1 VPRNSFVKAVFAI
14 AVLTG
19 ACRSEPPPA
28 VKEVVIWRSVG
39 SWSGRGNV
47 QTESF
52 TSDTGGFR
60 LRWGTK
66 NETKPGAGRLKVTF
80 RSTDSG
86 RPIIEAVDVR
96 GVGRDEAEVA
106 DYVRWYYLTIES
118 SDVEWTVQV
127 DERFRGQV
135 TSNTFS
141 PLEAPPGL
149 NRGWRFC
156 RQGR

>member
-1 VPRNSFVKAVFAI
+1 LIKAALAI

-19 ACRSEPPPA
+19 ACRSQSPPA
-28 VKEVVIWRSVG
+28 GKEVVIWRAVG

-52 TSDTGGFR
+52 TSNTGGFR
-60 LRWGTK
+60 LRWETK
-66 NETKPGAGRLKVTF
+66 NETKPDAGRLKVTF
-80 RSTDSG
+80 HSTDSG

-96 GVGRDEAEVA
+96 GIGRDEAEVA
-106 DYVRWYYLTIES
+106 DYVRWYFLTIES

-141 PLEAPPGL
+141 P
-149 NRGWRFC
+149 
-156 RQGR
+156 